1 MIDRV
6 CSLLDSLID
15 VYTCVYVIGHSP
27 SGPFRT
33 MMVDRSCKYSCKI
46 EKELLIHFHL
56 IKREFNHKDRIN
68 YISIRSI
75 HFQYLNLRHIYF
87 GIGGLPVHAKM
98 LLKTHT

>member
-1 MIDRV
+1 
-6 CSLLDSLID
+6 
-15 VYTCVYVIGHSP
+15 
-27 SGPFRT
+27 

-46 EKELLIHFHL
+46 EKELLIHFHS

-87 GIGGLPVHAKM
+87 GIGGVPVHAKM
-98 LLKTHT
+98 WLNTHT